1 MRLASKS
8 RVGVGRKDLIVNVAD
23 QFEDKGCAPA
33 EQNHTVC
40 RLEAS
45 QEPPL
50 FGEDQVAEPA
60 VVKLDVEKYSA
71 ASRVGISWIEAVK

>member
-50 FGEDQVAEPA
+50 FGEDQVAKPDSGKARCREIQRRFESRNL
-60 VVKLDVEKYSA
+60 LD
-71 ASRVGISWIEAVK
+71 